1 MDARADT
8 PLNEAYAHCREAV
21 RAGDRRRYLA
31 GLLAPAAARDGL
43 LALGAFALET
53 ARVRD
58 VVREPLAGELRLQ
71 WWRDVLAV
79 PAGERV
85 GSPVADALLDATERW
100 QLPRAALVA
109 ALDARLFD
117 LYDDP
122 MPSLTDL
129 EGYAGET
136 HGSLV
141 QLAAIVL
148 AGGED
153 PGAGTVAGHA
163 GVVETILWVIEQLP
177 RHASRRQ
184 MFLPADVLARYAVDP
199 EDVFAGRMT
208 PAVTAALAE
217 MRGHALR
224 HLDRVRAGVAGI
236 PAKVVPALLP
246 LAAARPLLARMERP
260 GWDPFRR
267 PAELAPIVAFW
278 RLWRAARRPRR
289 GF

>member
-1 MDARADT
+1 MDARPDA
-8 PLNEAYAHCREAV
+8 PLTGAYAHCREAV
-21 RAGDRRRYLA
+21 RAGDRLRYLA
-31 GLLAPAAARDGL
+31 ALMAPTAARDGL
-43 LALGAFALET
+43 WALDAFALEV

-58 VVREPLAGELRLQ
+58 AVREPIAGELRLQ
-71 WWRDVLAV
+71 WWRDVLAT
-79 PAGERV
+79 PPGDQV
-85 GSPVADALLDATERW
+85 GSPVADALLDATARW
-100 QLPRAALVA
+100 HLPRTALVA

-136 HGSLV
+136 RGSLV

-163 GVVETILWVIEQLP
+163 GVVETILWVLAQLP

-199 EDVFAGRMT
+199 EDVFSGRMS
-208 PAVTAALAE
+208 PPVAAALAE
-217 MRGHALR
+217 MRDHARR
-224 HLDRVRAGVAGI
+224 HLDRVRIGVAGI

-246 LAAARPLLARMERP
+246 LAAARPLLDRMERP

-267 PAELAPIVAFW
+267 PAELAPILPLW
-278 RLWRAARRPRR
+278 RIWRAARRPRK